1 MRLYRFHEFSVD
13 PTQRRLTGAAGAP
26 VELSPRHFDALLYF
40 VEHAGDLLT
49 KDALLAALWPGLV
62 VEENSLSQTISVLRR
77 ALGDDAQNSRC
88 IQTVPRRGFRF
99 VARVTRDEVRAASE
113 PIDIESREA
122 PAAVLP
128 NASTPPLEAAVEVA
142 QGVLPGRRRLIGA
155 SAAGVALASAGAA
168 AWWWHLAPV
177 STANTPTTLAILPFK
192 PLVANPRD
200 EMLELGMA
208 DSLIARLSN
217 LPGVAVRS
225 VGSVRRYGGP
235 EQDPIGAARD
245 LNVVWIVDG
254 TVQRWGSQVRVT
266 ARLLNTA
273 SGEAAWSGSFDESFT
288 GMFDLQDAISTK
300 VAQVLAPHLER
311 RDRKRLA
318 GAGGTR
324 NLDAY
329 QLYLAGRHQAQGI
342 RTAGLVKSLDLYR
355 QAIALDPEYALA
367 YVGIAESNRRMIF
380 GADGEPMKTFAE
392 AKRHAQ
398 RAVEIDPGLAEAH
411 ASIGWN
417 RFWHDWDW
425 PGAEAAFRQAILLNP
440 SESNAHFGYSQ
451 LLETLG
457 RDAEAIEQ
465 LRIARELDPLS
476 IILLTLESGS
486 LFAAGKRDEARQR
499 LQRVFDIEPDFW
511 VAHMARAGMQRAEGK
526 TPEAIESLERA
537 DRFADGSSQAAA
549 ALGSLLA
556 RTGARDRALQVLAR
570 LDDAARHRHVPPTS
584 AGLIHIGLGNLTA
597 ALDALEA
604 GFAAR
609 DVRMT
614 LVKADGRW
622 KAVRNDPRYVALMQR
637 MKLA

>member
-1 MRLYRFHEFSVD
+1 MRQYRFHEFSID
-13 PTQRRLTGAAGAP
+13 PAQRRLTRAAGEV
-26 VELSPRHFDALLYF
+26 VELSPRHFDALLFF
-40 VEHAGDLLT
+40 VEHAGELLT
-49 KDALLAALWPGLV
+49 KDSLLSALWPGLV
-62 VEENSLSQTISVLRR
+62 VEENSLSQTISALRR
-77 ALGDDAQNSRC
+77 ALGDEAQNSRC

-99 VARVTRDEVRAASE
+99 VAEVTVVDEAAASHVVAIDTPNE
-113 PIDIESREA
+113 PHA
-122 PAAVLP
+122 
-128 NASTPPLEAAVEVA
+128 N
-142 QGVLPGRRRLIGA
+142 RRMVIGA
-155 SAAGVALASAGAA
+155 SAAGVVLASAGAA
-168 AWWWHLAPV
+168 AWWWHRAPAQ
-177 STANTPTTLAILPFK
+177 TASTPTTLAILPFK
-192 PLVANPRD
+192 PLVASPRD

-288 GMFDLQDAISTK
+288 SIFDLQDAISTRI
-300 VAQVLAPHLER
+300 AQVLAPHLER
-311 RDRKRLA
+311 RGRTRLV

-329 QLYLAGRHQAQGI
+329 QLYLAARHQAQGI

-355 QAIALDPEYALA
+355 QAIALDPDYALA

-380 GADGEPMKTFAE
+380 GADGEPARIFKEAE
-392 AKRHAQ
+392 RHAQ

-417 RFWHDWDW
+417 CFWHDWDW
-425 PGAEAAFRQAILLNP
+425 PGAEAAFRQATLLNP

-457 RDAEAIEQ
+457 RNAEAIEQ

-486 LFAAGKRDEARQR
+486 LFFAGKRDEARQR

-511 VAHMARAGMQRAEGK
+511 VAYLAQGAMLGAEGK
-526 TPEAIESLERA
+526 VAEAIASLERA

-549 ALGSLLA
+549 ALGFMLA

-570 LDDAARHRHVPPTS
+570 LDDAAKRRYVPPTS
-584 AGLIHIGLGNLTA
+584 AGLIHIGLGDEAA

-604 GFAAR
+604 GFAVR

-622 KAVRNDPRYVALMQR
+622 KPLRDDPRYAALMQR